1 VISNGSIV
9 WEGDARTLHA
19 DQELRLKLL
28 GV

>member
-9 WEGDARTLHA
+9 WEGAARTLHA
-19 DQELRLKLL
+19 DAELRLKLL